1 MTRPN
6 PPARKAPPSVR
17 FAGKVA
23 IVPRGKCRL
32 ERVWSPARNRAGLEA
47 AQLQARQTLLK
58 PEETLFV
65 EPPSAT
71 TAGHVNIWICEL
83 RDLPE
88 GRGASAIWVPET
100 FLVEPGAD
108 GPRLIACKI
117 GFEGQI
123 WHDQSL
129 VSSRWWST
137 APSEAN
143 WRSFIEGTN
152 TSTGLPDRA
161 IDTWSELPPISEPGW
176 RQNLSLFSLGRENF
190 LRVFS
195 PLRLAGIAT
204 FLIIIPAGLL
214 AGAEIKT
221 RTLIRQLEA
230 TRQPLSSVSLE
241 VELAQ
246 KRAFE
251 ARAYSDAMAKSGSST
266 LLVDAL
272 SELKAAT
279 EAPKSMVSFVNLA
292 DYEIEVRLEGIAPD
306 KVPAIVTRL
315 DKSHLW
321 TDVSGAT
328 NRAGEV
334 VVKGKLNARSV
345 AHD

>member
-1 MTRPN
+1 MTRQNHPT
-6 PPARKAPPSVR
+6 RKAPPSVR
-17 FAGKVA
+17 FAGKVV

-32 ERVWSPARNRAGLEA
+32 ERVWSPARNQAGLEA

-58 PEETLFV
+58 PEEALFV
-65 EPPSAT
+65 EPPASTA
-71 TAGHVNIWICEL
+71 AGHVNIWICEV
-83 RDLPE
+83 RDLPD
-88 GRGASAIWVPET
+88 GRGADAIWVPET

-108 GPRLIACKI
+108 GPRLIACKS
-117 GFEGQI
+117 GFEGQL
-123 WHDQSL
+123 WDERSL
-129 VSSRWWST
+129 VSSRWWSS
-137 APSEAN
+137 APTEAD

-161 IDTWSELPPISEPGW
+161 DDSWSDLPPVSEPGW
-176 RQNLSLFSLGRENF
+176 RQNLSLFSLGRDNF
-190 LRVFS
+190 MRVFS
-195 PLRLAGIAT
+195 PLRLAGIAA
-204 FLIIIPAGLL
+204 FLIVIPAGLL

-221 RTLIRQLEA
+221 RTLIQKLEA
-230 TRQPLSSVSLE
+230 TRQPLSDVSLE

-272 SELKAAT
+272 SELKTAAET
-279 EAPKSMVSFVNLA
+279 PKSSISFINLA
-292 DYEIEVRLEGIAPD
+292 DDEIEVRLEGIAPD
-306 KVPAIVTRL
+306 KVPSIVTRL
-315 DKSHLW
+315 DKSQLW
-321 TDVSGAT
+321 TEVSGAT

-334 VVKGKLNARSV
+334 VVKAKLKARGV